1 MNTELDLAR
10 RALSGGA
17 GVRSHS
23 LRTACWLSR
32 LALERAV
39 GDLLEAKGVSAPR
52 ATMASRLSALEV
64 LYREDDPTVAQRAEY
79 AWSRLSNASH
89 YHAFELTP
97 SVAEVRGLVDMV
109 SQLELE
115 GSDGARRGNAET
127 SPDAA

>member
-1 MNTELDLAR
+1 MSTELDLAR
-10 RALSGGA
+10 RALSGDA
-17 GVRSHS
+17 RVRSHS

-32 LALERAV
+32 LALERAI

-64 LYREDDPTVAQRAEY
+64 LYREEDPTVAQRAGY

-97 SVAEVRGLVDMV
+97 SVAEVRGLVDTV
-109 SQLELE
+109 SQLEQE
-115 GSDGARRGNAET
+115 SSDGGRRE
-127 SPDAA
+127 DA

>member
-1 MNTELDLAR
+1 MSTELDLAR

-17 GVRSHS
+17 RVRSHS

-32 LALERAV
+32 LAIEMAV
-39 GDLLEAKGVSAPR
+39 GDLLRAKGVSAPR

-64 LYREDDPTVAQRAEY
+64 LYRDDDPTVAQRAEY

-97 SVAEVRGLVDMV
+97 NVVEVVGLV
-109 SQLELE
+109 ELV
-115 GSDGARRGNAET
+115 ATLET
-127 SPDAA
+127 SAYQHLIMSEPR

>member
-1 MNTELDLAR
+1 MSSELELAR

-17 GVRSHS
+17 RVRSHS

-32 LALERAV
+32 LALEQAV
-39 GDLLEAKGVSAPR
+39 GNLLQAKGVSAPR

-64 LYREDDPTVAQRAEY
+64 LYREDGPTVAQRAGY
-79 AWSRLSNASH
+79 AWSRLSSASH

-97 SVAEVRGLVDMV
+97 SMAEVRGLVDMV
-109 SQLELE
+109 TQLELE
-115 GSDGARRGNAET
+115 GSHGTRRGNAET

>member
-1 MNTELDLAR
+1 MSTELDFAR

-17 GVRSHS
+17 RVRSHS

-39 GDLLEAKGVSAPR
+39 SELLEAKGVSAPR

-64 LYREDDPTVAQRAEY
+64 LYREDDPTIAQRAEY

-97 SVAEVRGLVDMV
+97 SVAEVLGLVSLV
-109 SQLELE
+109 AQLERI
-115 GSDGARRGNAET
+115 GCQ
-127 SPDAA
+127 